1 MGRGGKLESTRPG
14 GAGGEAAVTCVHSL
28 GRQHALLRLL
38 VTKRNSGF
46 LSPCLGWSRN
56 PRRPVAFSPPLLRA
70 TDLPLTDEGNV
81 QTVWVSVA
89 SGAHLCGSSP
99 HCPSTCFFEP
109 QAIEKGLL
117 VLCGSWL
124 RLRPGESHLQL
135 PGKFRLPQGG
145 FTVWQQPRLIIIPNL
160 STPAS

>member
-1 MGRGGKLESTRPG
+1 MCT
-14 GAGGEAAVTCVHSL
+14 
-28 GRQHALLRLL
+28 ALADSMPCFRLL

-56 PRRPVAFSPPLLRA
+56 PRRSVAFSPPLLRA
-70 TDLPLTDEGNV
+70 TDLSLTDEGNV

-89 SGAHLCGSSP
+89 SGAHLRGSFP
-99 HCPSTCFFEP
+99 HCPSTSRTCFFEP
-109 QAIEKGLL
+109 QASEKGLL

-124 RLRPGESHLQL
+124 QLRPGESHLQL
-135 PGKFRLPQGG
+135 PGKFRLPQEG
-145 FTVWQQPRLIIIPNL
+145 FAVWQQLRLIIIPNL